1 MSILDDG
8 LMRCAQ
14 GPATSFPKT
23 EDGMTNSEV
32 FERGL
37 ARRKAMFGPNGA
49 KPVENA
55 DDFNRDFEKVVTEH
69 CFGDI
74 WDREGLTQRERSLLT
89 CAMLVALNRGPQL
102 RGHVVGAIS
111 NGVTK
116 DEFREMLMHA
126 SLYAG
131 IPAAVEGFRIASEV
145 FAEAGQ

>member
-1 MSILDDG
+1 LPSADAGHHDLE
-8 LMRCAQ
+8 
-14 GPATSFPKT
+14 T
-23 EDGMTNSEV
+23 EDPMTQSDV

-37 ARRKAMFGPNGA
+37 ARRRAMFGPNGT

-55 DDFNRDFEKVVTEH
+55 DDFTRDFEEVVVTQH
-69 CFGDI
+69 CFGEI
-74 WDREGLTQRERSLLT
+74 WEREGLTQRERSLLT

-102 RGHVVGAIS
+102 RGHVAGAIA

-116 DEFREMLMHA
+116 EEFRELLLQA

-145 FAEAGQ
+145 FAEAGR

>member
-1 MSILDDG
+1 
-8 LMRCAQ
+8 
-14 GPATSFPKT
+14 
-23 EDGMTNSEV
+23 MTRSEA
-32 FERGL
+32 FERGV
-37 ARRKAMFGPNGA
+37 ARRKAMFGPNGT
-49 KPVENA
+49 KPMEDA
-55 DDFNRDFEKVVTEH
+55 DAFTRDFEEVVVTGH
-69 CFGDI
+69 CFGEI

-116 DEFREMLMHA
+116 DEFREMLLHA

-145 FAEAGQ
+145 FAEEGQ

>member
-1 MSILDDG
+1 
-8 LMRCAQ
+8 
-14 GPATSFPKT
+14 
-23 EDGMTNSEV
+23 MTQSDV
-32 FERGL
+32 FERGV
-37 ARRKAMFGPNGA
+37 ARRKAMFGPNGTA
-49 KPVENA
+49 PLENA
-55 DDFNRDFEKVVTEH
+55 DDFNHDFEVAVTEH

-102 RGHVVGAIS
+102 RGHVVGALA

-116 DEFREMLMHA
+116 EELREMLMHA

-145 FAEAGQ
+145 FAEQAR

>member
-1 MSILDDG
+1 
-8 LMRCAQ
+8 
-14 GPATSFPKT
+14 
-23 EDGMTNSEV
+23 MTQSEV

-37 ARRKAMFGPNGA
+37 ARREAMFGPNGA
-49 KPVENA
+49 KPVANA
-55 DDFNRDFEKVVTEH
+55 DDFTRDFEEIVVTQH
-69 CFGDI
+69 CFGEI

-116 DEFREMLMHA
+116 DEFREMLLHA

>member
-1 MSILDDG
+1 
-8 LMRCAQ
+8 
-14 GPATSFPKT
+14 
-23 EDGMTNSEV
+23 MTQSDQ

-37 ARRKAMFGPNGA
+37 ARRQAMFGPNGTKA
-49 KPVENA
+49 LEGA
-55 DDFNRDFEKVVTEH
+55 DDFTRDFEEVVVTEH

-102 RGHVVGAIS
+102 RGHVAGAIA

-116 DEFREMLMHA
+116 DEFREMLLHA

-145 FAEAGQ
+145 FAEQGR

>member
-1 MSILDDG
+1 
-8 LMRCAQ
+8 
-14 GPATSFPKT
+14 
-23 EDGMTNSEV
+23 MTQSDQ

-37 ARRKAMFGPNGA
+37 ARRQAMFGPNGT
-49 KPVENA
+49 KPMENA
-55 DDFNRDFEKVVTEH
+55 DDFNRFFEESVVTEH

-102 RGHVVGAIS
+102 RGHVAGAIA

-116 DEFREMLMHA
+116 DEFREMLLHA

-131 IPAAVEGFRIASEV
+131 IPAAVEGFRIAGEV
-145 FAEAGQ
+145 FSEAGQ

>member
-1 MSILDDG
+1 
-8 LMRCAQ
+8 
-14 GPATSFPKT
+14 
-23 EDGMTNSEV
+23 MTRSEA
-32 FERGL
+32 FERGV
-37 ARRKAMFGPNGA
+37 ARRKAMFGPNGT
-49 KPVENA
+49 KPMEDA
-55 DDFNRDFEKVVTEH
+55 DDFTRDFEELVVTDH
-69 CFGDI
+69 CFGEI

-116 DEFREMLMHA
+116 DEFREMLLHA

>member
-1 MSILDDG
+1 VT
-8 LMRCAQ
+8 Q
-14 GPATSFPKT
+14 
-23 EDGMTNSEV
+23 SEL

-37 ARRKAMFGPNGA
+37 DRRKAMFGAHGA
-49 KPVENA
+49 DPVANA
-55 DDFNRDFEKVVTEH
+55 DDFHRYFEETVVTER

-89 CAMLVALNRGPQL
+89 CAMLIALNRGPQL
-102 RGHVVGAIS
+102 RGHIVGAIA

-116 DEFREMLMHA
+116 DEIREVLLHA

-131 IPAAVEGFRIASEV
+131 IPAAVEGFRIATEV